1 MGTLPYCSPEVLRG
15 QPYNYKTDVW
25 ALGCILYELVTSKR
39 AFDEVIEDNLKHRIL
54 STQVPVL
61 PANQA
66 NFDSIADLRDIQVLC
81 MHKNQ
86 EDRPTVRDILS
97 LTPLRQQAKR
107 LKIDLGIA
115 GRSKSLSFPQLVQKL
130 QQDKLDL
137 IEELDLARPNLP
149 TVRR

>member
-1 MGTLPYCSPEVLRG
+1 
-15 QPYNYKTDVW
+15 
-25 ALGCILYELVTSKR
+25 
-39 AFDEVIEDNLKHRIL
+39 
-54 STQVPVL
+54 
-61 PANQA
+61 
-66 NFDSIADLRDIQVLC
+66 

-130 QQDKLDL
+130 HQDKLDL